1 MNVIPY
7 NINLYKTK
15 LSNNVTNNI
24 DYEFLAS
31 IVGEI
36 YLAIVEEK
44 VEEDF
49 ILRFNGI
56 INKYYNKIININI
69 LQIVSSYC
77 YTNEILETSYMIRN
91 REYAIKTLEHLTTQ
105 NYDF

>member
-7 NINLYKTK
+7 NIDLYKTK
-15 LSNNVTNNI
+15 SSNNVINNI

-56 INKYYNKIININI
+56 INKYYSKIINTNI
-69 LQIVSSYC
+69 LQTFSSYC
-77 YTNEILETSYMIRN
+77 CTNEILETSYMIRN
-91 REYAIKTLEHLTTQ
+91 KEYAVKTLENLTTQ